1 MLWKF
6 NIQKFHLWQSMGNGS
21 LCSFI
26 SSRESPLHDWHAMS
40 SLSFA
45 TSPIEIKGIEFQTG
59 GRDMKCVVTEHS
71 VASAFAAGIV
81 RAYRALFWLVQ
92 CASASLPVGRTGDSF
107 DPECVLPL
115 VNTEGLAGGYAST
128 PDVLG
133 LDEEHGIFPLGSPI
147 ADAHGNLSSGFAV

>member
-1 MLWKF
+1 LEVQHPEVSLVAIHGEWTIVFIHKF
-6 NIQKFHLWQSMGNGS
+6 AKVSSARLARNGV
-21 LCSFI
+21 FVV
-26 SSRESPLHDWHAMS
+26 RY
-40 SLSFA
+40 F
-45 TSPIEIKGIEFQTG
+45 PIEIKGIEFQTG

-81 RAYRALFWLVQ
+81 RAYRALFWLLP
-92 CASASLPVGRTGDSF
+92 CTSAVLPRGRTTDSS

-133 LDEEHGIFPLGSPI
+133 LNEEHGIFPLGGPI
-147 ADAHGNLSSGFAV
+147 ADARGNLSSAFAV